1 MERINLG
8 SENRIEV
15 YENAIDSYL
24 HEFFSRFV
32 ENENTEE
39 LEKYIFNATQSQF
52 IAALMYIQKH
62 VFNDKSILKDELT
75 EVSKLTEVYKTDKPI
90 YTNYNRYSYE
100 KLNVICD
107 YLIYICNQY
116 NKSVSVNAFCK
127 LTGIEDRTINN
138 WSDPTCKCFPLY
150 KKLTEER
157 EKSLE
162 NILQSGKVNPVGIIA
177 ILNHR
182 YNWNSS
188 AIPDVGY
195 RKKALPANELPTID
209 LIESQNSKDAQNP
222 AP

>member
-1 MERINLG
+1 MERINTG
-8 SENRIEV
+8 SEKGIEV

-32 ENENTEE
+32 ENGNTEE
-39 LEKYIFNATQSQF
+39 LEKYIFSATQSQF
-52 IAALMYIQKH
+52 TAALMYVQKH

-138 WSDPTCKCFPLY
+138 WSDPTNKCFPIY

-209 LIESQNSKDAQNP
+209 LIESQNSNNAQNP